1 LSKLNWFA
9 AYRAAAK
16 GSSASAVR
24 RAPLMAREVYV
35 AANAARLLPSE
46 ERMVLGEA
54 LPERGSLFDQIGVV
68 SSLWRGFEQP
78 VVLDA

>member
-1 LSKLNWFA
+1 
-9 AYRAAAK
+9 
-16 GSSASAVR
+16 
-24 RAPLMAREVYV
+24 MAREVYV